1 MTSTIGSFDEQSQTS
16 RDPQDPIPTPW
27 ESFSAI
33 AELIYR
39 HKVGVVVE
47 RGTPETSLGTDLAVY
62 AAEAGIPTL
71 LCTLRRPPHVPP
83 LLLVDTLAHPTSS
96 RINDR
101 LQAQHRGKEF
111 GFLVVEDYERM
122 RPDEYPYV
130 DRYDPIDDLD
140 YEPPTPAEELLR
152 AVQMLRTSVPSL
164 FTTALPTTPDTSRSL
179 LEAFPAEHPASV
191 LTDACKPVLTLHR
204 TDLRTVQARV
214 DLSSTP
220 GAQLVTLLW
229 PTVPAMRTL
238 AELRQS
244 LTAYGAAGD
253 RNRFDT
259 ELDAVALDDLEQ
271 ISGIVQTYRQR
282 VIQRTAA
289 AILPAQATDDPDD
302 HQG

>member
-71 LCTLRRPPHVPP
+71 LCTQRRPPHVPP
-83 LLLVDTLAHPTSS
+83 LLLVDTHAHPTSS
-96 RINDR
+96 RINER
-101 LQAQHRGKEF
+101 LQAQHQGKEF

-122 RPDEYPYV
+122 SPDEYPYV
-130 DRYDPIDDLD
+130 NRYDPIDDLD

-179 LEAFPAEHPASV
+179 LETFPAEHPASV

-244 LTAYGAAGD
+244 LTAYGATGD
-253 RNRFDT
+253 RDRFDT
-259 ELDAVALDDLEQ
+259 ELDAVALDDLDQ